1 MHATALSLGEAGALA
16 VKAMRGAGA
25 SWGLAEEAG
34 WAVRW
39 LGARNAPGLETLARL
54 LEAWPG
60 EEISGN
66 PEQGFRAS
74 GPLCPIRA
82 GCVLA
87 DFAPLSATP
96 LRFERVAWPLLM
108 VPFAARVGWG
118 LSPAPEGLERADIEA
133 KPGAFTFHQPVGDRV
148 QISGAALARLH
159 ALAHRTYVPASAAS
173 RQGAGAGTRD
183 ND

>member
-39 LGARNAPGLETLARL
+39 LGARNEPGLETLAQL
-54 LEAWPG
+54 LETWPG
-60 EEISGN
+60 EEIRGN
-66 PEQGFRAS
+66 PEEGFRAR
-74 GPLCPIRA
+74 GPLCPVRA

-87 DFAPLSATP
+87 DIAPITATP
-96 LRFERVAWPLLM
+96 LRFREVAWPVLM
-108 VPFAARVGWG
+108 VPFANLVGWG
-118 LSPAPEGLERADIEA
+118 LSPAPDGLELADIEA

-148 QISGAALARLH
+148 EISDAALERLQ
-159 ALAHRTYVPASAAS
+159 ALAHRTYVPATDAS
-173 RQGAGAGTRD
+173 RRGAGAGTRD